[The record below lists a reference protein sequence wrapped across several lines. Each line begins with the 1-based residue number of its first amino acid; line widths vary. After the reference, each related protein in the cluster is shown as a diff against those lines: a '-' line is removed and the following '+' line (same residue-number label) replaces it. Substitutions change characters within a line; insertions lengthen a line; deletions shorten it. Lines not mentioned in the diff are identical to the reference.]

1 MVIST
6 LAAAAVSA
14 LVPFLVKGGEQIAE
28 NAGEDLWKLIKGK
41 FTGDKAQKKLDKLK
55 EKPEDKEIQERVK
68 HELIDELEGDTDFA
82 QQLQAILDQLPQAA
96 KSNVQN
102 ISGERNIGIQ
112 DVSGGQINIHKGNKD
127 N

>member
-1 MVIST
+1 MAIST

-28 NAGEDLWKLIKGK
+28 NIGEDLWKLVKSK

-68 HELIDELEGDTDFA
+68 HELMDELEDDPDFA
-82 QQLQAILDQLPQAA
+82 GQLQAILEKLPQAA

-112 DVSGGQINIHKGNKD
+112 DVSGGSININPD
-127 N
+127 NG